1 MRRLSG
7 SVAQGVRRTGRNIYH
22 RIFFHRFFI
31 DSGSMT
37 ASEHYPDRDRLE
49 GIADAILVERA
60 VDGDTAAFETL
71 IRRHGPLMRAYTARI
86 VRSMA
91 DADDV
96 VQEAFHTAWR
106 RLPELR
112 DPAAVKPWLMR
123 ITSRLAFTYLRR
135 KPADVALPA
144 FEAALPA
151 DSQPENVAVRNA
163 QLKALS
169 AALDTLPE
177 DQRRC
182 WLLREVAE
190 LSYNEIAQE
199 MELPTATVRGK
210 LSRARA
216 RIYAQ
221 MEGWR

>member
-1 MRRLSG
+1 MSAP
-7 SVAQGVRRTGRNIYH
+7 VQH
-22 RIFFHRFFI
+22 
-31 DSGSMT
+31 
-37 ASEHYPDRDRLE
+37 PDRDRLE
-49 GIADAILVERA
+49 GVADAILVGRA
-60 VDGDTAAFETL
+60 VDGDTGAFETL

-86 VRSMA
+86 VGSMA

-96 VQEAFHTAWR
+96 VQDAFHTAWR

-112 DPAAVKPWLMR
+112 DPAAVRPWLMR
-123 ITSRLAFTYLRR
+123 IASRLAFTSLRR
-135 KPADVALPA
+135 KPAEVELPDPVS
-144 FEAALPA
+144 ALPA
-151 DSQPENVAVRNA
+151 DTQPENVAVRNA

-182 WLLREVAE
+182 WLLREVGE
-190 LSYNEIAQE
+190 LSYDDIAQE

-210 LSRARA
+210 LARARA
-216 RIYAQ
+216 SIYAQ

>member
-1 MRRLSG
+1 M
-7 SVAQGVRRTGRNIYH
+7 N
-22 RIFFHRFFI
+22 
-31 DSGSMT
+31 
-37 ASEHYPDRDRLE
+37 ASQQHPERDRLE
-49 GIADAILVERA
+49 GVADAILVERA

-86 VRSMA
+86 VGSMA

-96 VQEAFHTAWR
+96 VQDAFHTAWR

-112 DPAAVKPWLMR
+112 DPAAVRPWLMR
-123 ITSRLAFTYLRR
+123 IASRLALTYLRR

-144 FEAALPA
+144 LEVALPA
-151 DSQPENVAVRNA
+151 DGQPENVAVRNA

-169 AALDTLPE
+169 VALDTLSE

-190 LSYNEIAQE
+190 LSYDDIAQE
-199 MELPTATVRGK
+199 MEVPTATVRGK
-210 LSRARA
+210 LARARA
-216 RIYAQ
+216 SIYAQ